1 MNDATRLPIFLDG
14 FSTTP
19 LAPEA
24 RDAMFEALS
33 FTGNAGSMHFA
44 GEHAATTVMQAR
56 TAVANLIGASASEI
70 TFTSGATEAN
80 NLAIL
85 GVARW
90 AMKAR
95 PERRRIIVSSIEHKA
110 VSAPVDHLSSAGF
123 EAVVAPVDLLGQVD
137 LDALSGL
144 IDNDTLLVCVMAANN
159 ETGAIQPVA
168 EVTAMAHERGALVH
182 CDAAQAAGKIAID
195 VLSLGV
201 DYLSLSAHKF
211 YGPMGVGA
219 LYVSAVAPQ
228 PAPLQF
234 GGGQQSGLRPGTEPV
249 PLIAAFGV
257 AADLASAKMANDS
270 LHGKSLAEEFLRRLS
285 DHQIRFSTTTGQAS
299 VVPGGL
305 SLMFSDIEAEDIVMA
320 VSKKVSISTGSACTS
335 GQIIPSHVLKAM
347 SISDRNARSVI
358 RLFFGRYNTI
368 DEVQIS
374 ADLIA
379 AAAGKFARA
388 TGRPRQ

>member
-1 MNDATRLPIFLDG
+1 MNSAWKPPIFLDG

-24 RDAMFEALS
+24 RDAMLEALS
-33 FTGNAGSMHFA
+33 VTGNAGSMHYA
-44 GEHAATTVMQAR
+44 GEHAATTVMKAR
-56 TAVANLIGASASEI
+56 SAVAGLIGAAASEI

-90 AMKAR
+90 AKQAR

-110 VSAPVDHLSSAGF
+110 VSAPVDHLSAAGF
-123 EAVVAPVDLLGQVD
+123 EAVVAPVDVSGRVD
-137 LDALSGL
+137 LKVLSELVDG
-144 IDNDTLLVCVMAANN
+144 NTLLVCVMAANN

-168 EVTAMAHERGALVH
+168 EVTAMAHKCGALVH

-228 PAPLQF
+228 PTPLLF

-249 PLIAAFGV
+249 PLIAAFGT
-257 AADLASAKMANDS
+257 AAALASARMSDDS
-270 LHGKSLAEEFLRRLS
+270 RHGRGLAEEFVRQLS
-285 DHQIRFSTTTGQAS
+285 EHQVRFSKTTGQAL

-305 SLMFSDIEAEDIVMA
+305 SLMFNDIDAEDIVMA
-320 VSKKVSISTGSACTS
+320 IGKQVSISTGSACTS
-335 GQIIPSHVLKAM
+335 GQLMPSHVLKAM
-347 SISDRNARSVI
+347 SINDRDARSVL
-358 RLFFGRYNTI
+358 RLFFNRYNTI

-374 ADLIA
+374 VGIIA
-379 AAAGKFARA
+379 SAAGKFARA